1 MWVNWWCSVG
11 MKSLFLRL
19 SAGLQAY
26 QGCSRIGHYTIYNYN
41 TDSLYA
47 VDGLMVQM
55 YRERLKC
62 FNSECKRSILMVPIP
77 SV

>member
-1 MWVNWWCSVG
+1 

-26 QGCSRIGHYTIYNYN
+26 QGCSRIGHYTMYNYN

-47 VDGLMVQM
+47 VDGLMVRM
-55 YRERLKC
+55 YREILIVSIPNLQRAS
-62 FNSECKRSILMVPIP
+62 SELVS
-77 SV
+77 